1 MEMNTLARKVV
12 WSVGTQASRAKTN
25 ETIEE
30 QTHVAHASEPWTRWT
45 CRCPREGAIL
55 WRFHMAAESNEFNAK
70 VNAIT
75 KLRVRL
81 GSGQRPFA
89 K

>member
-30 QTHVAHASEPWTRWT
+30 QTQVAYASELGLDGRA
-45 CRCPREGAIL
+45 GA
-55 WRFHMAAESNEFNAK
+55 HGK
-70 VNAIT
+70 
-75 KLRVRL
+75 
-81 GSGQRPFA
+81 GQFYGGFTWQQNPMNLMQR
-89 K
+89 